1 MVNAISKNVI
11 GKYRVVKSNSKKMMK
26 TKQLIFSIMI
36 STFAIFLLSMSS
48 IVSHASS
55 NESSTKKD
63 IIDEKYNFNVSV
75 GSFSE
80 DDDNFRNLNE
90 SDIDNIKKLVE
101 SSGIKGEVFVQYRV
115 NFGIPSEK
123 NGVFYINTFSDNFI
137 DKNITK
143 DRIITKKDNLGD
155 KIILDIPIV
164 NELKE
169 DGGYKSDKSIKKEFK
184 VYKLDENS
192 TLANFFEDKEIILSE
207 SEFKS
212 IAKEMFPDIK
222 YHDIEKIYINIPTI
236 DGMKTMANILTDNK
250 YNLANIYD
258 FYDDSII
265 HEEVE
270 RKRTIFALSMAF
282 LIVLFILGCVYALSI
297 RKRR

>member
-1 MVNAISKNVI
+1 MLRAIL
-11 GKYRVVKSNSKKMMK
+11 RRWW
-26 TKQLIFSIMI
+26 KQNNL
-36 STFAIFLLSMSS
+36 FLALWYQLLLYFYWVCHL

-169 DGGYKSDKSIKKEFK
+169 YGGYKSDKSIKKEFK

-250 YNLANIYD
+250 YNLANTYD

-297 RKRR
+297 RKKR